1 LGFSVWGFEFI
12 FDIFTGELFW
22 YEYKMH
28 FMKFKT
34 PFILLLLILSCQ
46 TREEGKTIII
56 CPKFLDGDYYEYI
69 STREVIDVDKE
80 SFLMQSNLII
90 TKISR
95 DADFTQTFSFE
106 YFNRIV
112 NGQKVEDIF
121 KNQANFYLVKKI
133 LVNFSSD
140 NMDVELADFNLIR
153 DSIYKEIVKF
163 NNLDSTEKAKEIWE
177 ELVDN
182 DYIVENI
189 YPEILLFFYSFNE
202 IDVSK
207 QNCVVKTD
215 SQNSN
220 CSINEDEIT
229 IVYEETIAPKTFSN
243 VFKNGIK
250 KRMLS
255 SFDSNNVDLKYKLVT
270 KFKPQTSAFSYLEL
284 SKITSAAKKTKTD
297 RTSMMFLK
305 YGSEMSF

>member
-1 LGFSVWGFEFI
+1 
-12 FDIFTGELFW
+12 
-22 YEYKMH
+22 MH